1 MPSSTG
7 QASLRKGP
15 GKLTLSADTN
25 DVLDCFGR
33 RWVPQLLF
41 LLAQGEARFTELA
54 NLLPGLSRRMLTER
68 LRELDAEGV
77 IRRTV
82 EPGPPTR
89 ISYVITEP
97 GRQRLAELAR
107 AVGGVSG
114 QTPVIGDDDR
124 AF

>member
-1 MPSSTG
+1 MRLP
-7 QASLRKGP
+7 
-15 GKLTLSADTN
+15 ADTN

-107 AVGGVSG
+107 AVGDVSG
-114 QTPVIGDDDR
+114 PTAVVGNEG
-124 AF
+124 